1 MKILYLTK
9 ISWISILLIAL
20 TVLLPIT
27 TTEAQQKKR
36 KIETAKTALIIT
48 DYQWRTGGRGVEG
61 ILSSVTIENI
71 GSKDYENIS
80 IELEFISYNDVPQG
94 SLRTT
99 INDNLISGA
108 TKTFTNI
115 SLGIMNTE
123 LEKSVIRITGAKIV
137 DRGIDS
143 PKDVI
148 IVKDWEWL
156 ETNYGTEGI
165 LKFITLENKSD
176 KNYKNIQIIVEYKGV
191 GDSKAVPFRT
201 IIHEYLPAN
210 SEKTFNSINVGFKY
224 K

>member
-20 TVLLPIT
+20 TVFLPIT

-80 IELEFISYNDVPQG
+80 LELEFISYNDVPQG

-115 SLGIMNTE
+115 SLGIMNPE
-123 LEKSVIRITGAKIV
+123 LEKS
-137 DRGIDS
+137 
-143 PKDVI
+143 
-148 IVKDWEWL
+148 
-156 ETNYGTEGI
+156 
-165 LKFITLENKSD
+165 
-176 KNYKNIQIIVEYKGV
+176 
-191 GDSKAVPFRT
+191 
-201 IIHEYLPAN
+201 
-210 SEKTFNSINVGFKY
+210 
-224 K
+224 